1 MSKQLDN
8 DQRIRKGH
16 RDVKDLG
23 VMASTILTIELAHI
37 FEQRLKAIKEDN
49 NKTRVN
55 PFVSNQAT
63 IEVLETFIN
72 PIIKDIY

>member
-23 VMASTILTIELAHI
+23 VLASTILAIELGHI
-37 FEQRLKAIKEDN
+37 FEQRIKAIKDDN

-72 PIIKDIY
+72 PITKDL

>member
-23 VMASTILTIELAHI
+23 VMASTILAIELAHI
-37 FEQRLKAIKEDN
+37 FKQRLKAIKEDN

-72 PIIKDIY
+72 PIIKNIY

>member
-23 VMASTILTIELAHI
+23 VMASTILAIELAHI